1 MTNLNLIP
9 SWTLRLVYLLTRDVQ
24 PRNVSDHRHAVR
36 HPMPLWARAHRSDGT
51 IECVLCVAQL
61 HFGTSTRSGHGILRL
76 GARQGHREIRVHID
90 AWGVEPAHEK
100 VLQWIQEVAGI
111 TDRDVLRQFYELFT
125 AARRPAPHTQLPSV
139 TQKRKHAAAV
149 AELPSDAGSSRSAA
163 DAPEASES
171 ASQPAVLQSGSS
183 TAPFGDG
190 ISCRYRR
197 CPPAIARTCVAGP
210 HHILRA
216 RPVASLQQRD
226 VQLLSDRV
234 PHPPSRI
241 LPERDVQEGNRL
253 RHGDV
258 AHASQLLRNGRN
270 A

>member
-1 MTNLNLIP
+1 MSALIDQLIVSP
-9 SWTLRLVYLLTRDVQ
+9 CLCGHAHIVQTGQSREYFAWRNYMSERAPAADTGSSASEHVKAIGKSGCTLTPGELSRRM
-24 PRNVSDHRHAVR
+24 RK
-36 HPMPLWARAHRSDGT
+36 GT
-51 IECVLCVAQL
+51 TQE
-61 HFGTSTRSGHGILRL
+61 
-76 GARQGHREIRVHID
+76 E
-90 AWGVEPAHEK
+90 

-125 AARRPAPHTQLPSV
+125 AARRPAPHTQVASV
-139 TQKRKHAAAV
+139 GQKRKHAAAV

-241 LPERDVQEGNRL
+241 LPERDVQEGYRL